1 MVSIFLRIMNMRTMI
16 ATLSCLLL
24 CQVSNCVNAVEGE
37 YKTCV
42 MVFKRVGDVE
52 LKAYVY
58 FPENHKA
65 SDNRAAVVFFF
76 GGGWKGGTPTQFE
89 EHCKY
94 LAARGM
100 VAATVDYRVKTRHG
114 TTADCCVRDAKSA
127 IRWMRSSAG
136 KLGVDPNRIV
146 AAGGSAGGHIAA
158 CTGVVSG
165 WEEKGEDLKVSS
177 QPNAMVLFNP
187 ALVLADITGEIA
199 LGDKL
204 KDLERRMNTNPVNL
218 SPYHQVNRETPP
230 TIIFHG
236 KADDVVHYKTA
247 ELYAAKAGAWGRVEL
262 HGYAAQQHGFFNFKK
277 NNGEFYKK
285 TVAQMDAFLVSLKYL
300 DP

>member
-1 MVSIFLRIMNMRTMI
+1 MV
-16 ATLSCLLL
+16 
-24 CQVSNCVNAVEGE
+24 
-37 YKTCV
+37 YK
-42 MVFKRVGDVE
+42 KVGDVE

-58 FPENHKA
+58 FPKTHKA

-94 LAARGM
+94 LAMRGM
-100 VAATVDYRVKTRHG
+100 VAATVVYRVKTRHG
-114 TTADCCVRDAKSA
+114 TTADCCVMDAKSA
-127 IRWMRSSAG
+127 IRWLRTSAG
-136 KLGVDPNRIV
+136 ELGVDPNRIV

-165 WEEKGEDLKVSS
+165 WEEMGEDLKVSS
-177 QPNAMVLFNP
+177 QPNVMVLFNP

-204 KDLERRMNTNPVNL
+204 KDLESRLNTNPVNL
-218 SPYHQVNRETPP
+218 SPYHQVHHETPP

-247 ELYAAKAGAWGRVEL
+247 ELYAAKAGALGRVEL
-262 HGYAAQQHGFFNFKK
+262 HGYADQQHGFFNFKK

-285 TVAQMDAFLVSLKYL
+285 TVAKMDAFLVSLKYL
-300 DP
+300 DPK

>member
-1 MVSIFLRIMNMRTMI
+1 MRTMI
-16 ATLSCLLL
+16 AVLWCLLL
-24 CQVSNCVNAVEGE
+24 CQVSNCVTAAEGE

-42 MVFKRVGDVE
+42 MVYKKVGDVE

-58 FPENHKA
+58 FPKTHKA

-76 GGGWKGGTPTQFE
+76 GGGWKGVTPTQFE

-94 LAARGM
+94 SAMRGM

-114 TTADCCVRDAKSA
+114 TTEDCCVMDAKSA
-127 IRWMRSSAG
+127 IRWLRTSAG
-136 KLGVDPNRIV
+136 ELGVDPNRIV

-165 WEEKGEDLKVSS
+165 WEEMGEDLKVSS
-177 QPNAMVLFNP
+177 QPNVMVLFNP

-204 KDLERRMNTNPVNL
+204 KDLESRLNTNPVNL
-218 SPYHQVNRETPP
+218 SPYHQVHHETPP

-247 ELYAAKAGAWGRVEL
+247 ELYAAKAGALGRVEL
-262 HGYAAQQHGFFNFKK
+262 HGYADQQHGFFNFKK

-285 TVAQMDAFLVSLKYL
+285 TVAKMDAFLVSLKYL
-300 DP
+300 DPK

>member
-1 MVSIFLRIMNMRTMI
+1 
-16 ATLSCLLL
+16 
-24 CQVSNCVNAVEGE
+24 
-37 YKTCV
+37 
-42 MVFKRVGDVE
+42 
-52 LKAYVY
+52 
-58 FPENHKA
+58 
-65 SDNRAAVVFFF
+65 VFFF

-94 LAARGM
+94 LAMRGM

-114 TTADCCVRDAKSA
+114 TTADCCVMDAKSA
-127 IRWMRSSAG
+127 IRWLRTSAG
-136 KLGVDPNRIV
+136 ELGVDPNRIV

-165 WEEKGEDLKVSS
+165 WEEMGEDLKVSS
-177 QPNAMVLFNP
+177 QPNVMVLFNP

-204 KDLERRMNTNPVNL
+204 KDLESRLNTNPVNL
-218 SPYHQVNRETPP
+218 SPYHQVHRETPL

-247 ELYAAKAGAWGRVEL
+247 ELYAAKAGALGRVEL
-262 HGYAAQQHGFFNFKK
+262 HGYADQQHGFFNFKK

-285 TVAQMDAFLVSLKYL
+285 TVAKMDAFLVSLKYL
-300 DP
+300 DPK

>member
-1 MVSIFLRIMNMRTMI
+1 MRTMI
-16 ATLSCLLL
+16 AVLWCLLL
-24 CQVSNCVNAVEGE
+24 CQVSNCVTAAEGE

-42 MVFKRVGDVE
+42 MAYKKVGDVE

-58 FPENHKA
+58 FPKTHKA

-94 LAARGM
+94 SAMRGM

-114 TTADCCVRDAKSA
+114 TTADCCVMDAKSA
-127 IRWMRSSAG
+127 IRWLRTSAG
-136 KLGVDPNRIV
+136 ELGVDPNRIV

-165 WEEKGEDLKVSS
+165 WEEMGEDLKVSS
-177 QPNAMVLFNP
+177 QPNVMVLFNP

-204 KDLERRMNTNPVNL
+204 KDLESRLNTNPVNL
-218 SPYHQVNRETPP
+218 SPYHQVHRETPL

-247 ELYAAKAGAWGRVEL
+247 ELYAAKAGALGRVEL
-262 HGYAAQQHGFFNFKK
+262 YGYADQQHGFFNFKK

-285 TVAQMDAFLVSLKYL
+285 TVAKMDAFLVSLKYL
-300 DP
+300 DPK

>member
-1 MVSIFLRIMNMRTMI
+1 MRTML
-16 ATLSCLLL
+16 AVLSCLLL
-24 CQVSNCVNAVEGE
+24 YQISNGASAAEGE
-37 YKTCV
+37 YKPCV
-42 MVFKRVGDVE
+42 MIYKKVGDVE
-52 LKAYVY
+52 LKSYVY
-58 FPENHKA
+58 FPKNHQV

-76 GGGWKGGTPTQFE
+76 GGGWNNGTPTQFE

-114 TTADCCVRDAKSA
+114 TTADCCVMDAKSA
-127 IRWMRSSAG
+127 IRWLRMSAG
-136 KLGVDPNRIV
+136 KLGVDPDRIV

-187 ALVLADITGEIA
+187 ALVLADIPGEFA
-199 LGDKL
+199 MGDKIKNL
-204 KDLERRMNTNPVNL
+204 ANRMNTNPMNL
-218 SPYHQVNRETPP
+218 SPFHQVNRETPP

-247 ELYAAKAGAWGRVEL
+247 ELFAAKAGAWGRVEL
-262 HGYAAQQHGFFNFKK
+262 HGYAGQSHGFFNFKK
-277 NNGEFYKK
+277 SNGEFYRK
-285 TVAQMDAFLVSLKYL
+285 TVAKMDAFFVSLKYL
-300 DP
+300 DPQ